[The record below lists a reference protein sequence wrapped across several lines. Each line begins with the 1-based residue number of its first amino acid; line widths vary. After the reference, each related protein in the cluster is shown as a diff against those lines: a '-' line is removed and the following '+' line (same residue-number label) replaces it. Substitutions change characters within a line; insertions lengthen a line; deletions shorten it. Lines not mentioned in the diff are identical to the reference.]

1 MTRYEDELSG
11 LLMKLSPPQRR
22 KLAREIATALRR
34 ETVKRIAAQEN
45 PDGSPMDP
53 RKPQLR
59 SQKGRIR
66 RSMFAKLRTAKYLK
80 TDATPNKAVV
90 GFVARVERIARV
102 HQEGL
107 RDRVRPDGPTY
118 QYPRRQLLGFADE
131 SVAMVSD
138 RLLNFITK

>member
-1 MTRYEDELSG
+1 MARYEDELSG
-11 LLMKLSPPQRR
+11 LLVKLSPPQRR

-34 ETVKRIAAQEN
+34 ATVKRIAAQEN

-59 SQKGRIR
+59 GQKGRIR
-66 RSMFAKLRTAKYLK
+66 RSMFAKLRTATYLK
-80 TDATPNKAVV
+80 TDATPSKAVV

-107 RDRVRPDGPTY
+107 RDRVRPGGPTY
-118 QYPRRQLLGFADE
+118 QYPQRQLLGFADE
-131 SVAMVSD
+131 SVSMVSD
-138 RLLNFITK
+138 KLLTHLAK